1 MKTPS
6 QKLRESME
14 IMEGPLVIGGAR
26 GTTRND
32 REVLRKKYTADN
44 YARTSASKD
53 KLKGRVQ
60 DHNLDDL
67 PMSVFNGVIGISPE
81 ILSEY
86 FENMDPVPVEE
97 YIANSRMIRSP
108 LINRD
113 NNKQVFL
120 DAIMKSSQYK
130 GLVNN
135 LLSAIT
141 DRKPADK
148 AQTDIKRFF
157 ISAEKQFENKLLAK
171 IQQR

>member
-6 QKLRESME
+6 QKLRESMDLVE
-14 IMEGPLVIGGAR
+14 RPLVIGGAR
-26 GTTRND
+26 GTTRAD
-32 REVLRKKYTADN
+32 REVLRKN
-44 YARTSASKD
+44 YRDTNAAVSAATKE

-60 DHNLDDL
+60 DNNLDDL
-67 PMSVFNGVIGISPE
+67 PMSVFNGPISISPE

-97 YIANSRMIRSP
+97 YISNSRIIKSP

-135 LLSAIT
+135 LLSVIT
-141 DRKPADK
+141 ERKPVDK
-148 AQTDIKRFF
+148 AQIDIRRFF
-157 ISAEKQFENKLLAK
+157 ISAEKQFENKLLAN
-171 IQQR
+171 IQRK